1 MAGMKDVA
9 KQAGVSV
16 ATVSHVINKTRY
28 VGPEIQQ
35 RVLEAIR
42 KLRYY
47 KDASARYLARGR
59 SDVFGLVVSDIEN
72 PFFPEIV
79 KSFETAA
86 MRKGFDVLLFNTDY
100 DVTRGEAAIRRLI
113 EYRARGVA
121 MMTSEPIPETAQ
133 ELEARQIPVVF
144 LNVGQ
149 VRAFMSNIRVDY
161 RQGISQ
167 AVDHLYALGHRT
179 FSLIAGPP
187 TLYTAVTRRTAF
199 IDSLNQKG
207 LHLEQIL
214 EGNHRV
220 DGGETAVM
228 NLLSQ
233 ARFPTAVLC
242 SNDLTAIGAMS
253 ALHRYGVRVPDDVS
267 VVGLGDIT
275 FSLHTY
281 PPLTTIRVSREHLG
295 KLAIEELE
303 RMLRSKHR
311 KGRECAEQ
319 TQLVVRASTGC
330 ARRGELSVS
339 GMPSIVKLVPLR

>member
-16 ATVSHVINKTRY
+16 ATVSHVMNKTRH
-28 VGPEIQQ
+28 VEPETQQ

-42 KLRYY
+42 ELRYY
-47 KDASARYLARGR
+47 KDASARHLARGR

-86 MRKGFDVLLFNTDY
+86 LRKGFHVLLFNTDY
-100 DVTRGEAAIRRLI
+100 DVARSEAAIRRLI
-113 EYRARGVA
+113 ENRARGVA
-121 MMTSEPIPETAQ
+121 MMTSEPVPESVE
-133 ELEARQIPVVF
+133 ELEARQIPTVF

-149 VRAFMSNIRVDY
+149 VRPFMSNIRVDY

-167 AVDHLYALGHRT
+167 AVDHLYGLGHRT
-179 FSLIAGPP
+179 FSLIAGPH
-187 TLYTAVTRRTAF
+187 TLSSAVTRRAAF

-214 EGNHRV
+214 EGNHRA
-220 DGGETAVM
+220 DGGAAAVT

-233 ARFPTAVLC
+233 ARLPTALLC

-253 ALHRYGVRVPDDVS
+253 ALHHHGVRIPGDVS
-267 VVGLGDIT
+267 VVGLDDIT
-275 FSLHTY
+275 FSSHTY
-281 PPLTTIRVSREHLG
+281 PPLTTIRISREHLG

-303 RMLRSKHR
+303 RILRSKR
-311 KGRECAEQ
+311 RQGRECVEQ
-319 TQLVVRASTGC
+319 SQLVVRGSTGC
-330 ARRGELSVS
+330 ARRGEISVTL
-339 GMPSIVKLVPLR
+339 MPSVAEPTS